1 MASLGT
7 PNRVTRFTHFEI
19 WIVLEAFSTTSSHN
33 CLHAETCDSFG
44 RLVARAANQGGGP
57 PNQFSD
63 VAQSSGETGQRLEG
77 SGADHWVD
85 VWAHP
90 FAHRLGDALI
100 GRSMRTDLS
109 SDFAYRGWKVH
120 VEVNGTDATFSGHAD
135 LCLSGAMKCRLVLAS
150 SHDDR
155 TARLTLDA
163 KARDYIDHHWF
174 SSLGASS
181 EDFTDTDF
189 GELGRE

>member
-1 MASLGT
+1 
-7 PNRVTRFTHFEI
+7 
-19 WIVLEAFSTTSSHN
+19 
-33 CLHAETCDSFG
+33 
-44 RLVARAANQGGGP
+44 
-57 PNQFSD
+57 
-63 VAQSSGETGQRLEG
+63 
-77 SGADHWVD
+77 
-85 VWAHP
+85 
-90 FAHRLGDALI
+90 
-100 GRSMRTDLS
+100 
-109 SDFAYRGWKVH
+109 
-120 VEVNGTDATFSGHAD
+120 
-135 LCLSGAMKCRLVLAS
+135 MKCRLVLAS